1 MKPLKQLI
9 HRLLDSCGFK
19 VMKNSAHT
27 DLIRELEKNLE
38 KRFNFLQERIVA
50 NSFFFK
56 RNVPAWYQPI
66 ASEPGVQLILRDL
79 IKPGDTCLDVGAFQ
93 GDLTLVMSRL
103 VGPKGQIVTFEANPL
118 ILERL
123 TNNCISNFLT
133 NVFLIHGA
141 VWHKS
146 DEWLQFFNNGA
157 ASRIDIKSTEKIE
170 DLFHIKSISL
180 DDFLASNKMIPD
192 VVKMDI
198 EGAEKHALRGFANN
212 LDLHKPHL
220 VFEHATNDS
229 DEALVI
235 IKSHGYRT
243 FCSNQYQEVHT
254 SADFL
259 KGSAIR
265 NVVCIHES
273 KIGSTGFANPLSLVE
288 KTKFE
293 LSDFER
299 ISGSVYSIKTNLDAG
314 RYIALLE
321 LSAPA
326 DATIS
331 YQIATERGVQGQY
344 YEQYCRFEPN
354 CRDLPFDLS
363 EPQTVKINLETVER
377 DFASTIQRCSIKIF
391 RVDGYPVSKHF
402 I

>member
-1 MKPLKQLI
+1 
-9 HRLLDSCGFK
+9 
-19 VMKNSAHT
+19 MKNSAHT

-38 KRFNFLQERIVA
+38 KRFDFLQERIVA

-170 DLFHIKSISL
+170 DLFRVKSISL
-180 DDFLASNKMIPD
+180 DDFLARNKMIPD

-377 DFASTIQRCSIKIF
+377 DFASTIQTCSIQIF
-391 RVDGYPVSKHF
+391 RVDGHPVSKHF

>member
-1 MKPLKQLI
+1 MKPLKQLM
-9 HRLLDSCGFK
+9 HRLLNACGIK
-19 VMKNSAHT
+19 VMKYSAYT
-27 DLIRELEKNLE
+27 DLISDMQ
-38 KRFNFLQERIVA
+38 KRFDFLTEKIV
-50 NSFFFK
+50 SSTLFLK
-56 RNVPAWYQPI
+56 RDVPAWYLPN

-93 GDLTLVMSRL
+93 GDLTLMMSRL

-170 DLFHIKSISL
+170 DLFRVKSISL

-212 LDLHKPHL
+212 LELHKPHL
-220 VFEHATNDS
+220 IFEHATNDG
-229 DEALVI
+229 DDALVI
-235 IKSHGYRT
+235 INSHGYRT

-259 KGSAIR
+259 KGSGIR

-273 KIGSTGFANPLSLVE
+273 KIGSTGFANPLSLIE

-293 LSDFER
+293 LSDFEKV
-299 ISGSVYSIKTNLDAG
+299 SESVYSVKANLDAG

-344 YEQYCRFEPN
+344 YEQFCRFEPS

-363 EPQTVKINLETVER
+363 EPQTVKINLETVES
-377 DFASTIQRCSIKIF
+377 DFASTIQSCSIQIF

>member
-1 MKPLKQLI
+1 MEPLKQLM
-9 HRLLDSCGFK
+9 HRLLNACGIK
-19 VMKNSAHT
+19 VMKYSAYT
-27 DLIRELEKNLE
+27 DLISDMQ
-38 KRFNFLQERIVA
+38 KRFDFLTEKIV
-50 NSFFFK
+50 SSTLFLK
-56 RNVPAWYQPI
+56 RDVPAWYLPN

-93 GDLTLVMSRL
+93 GDLTLMMSRL

-170 DLFHIKSISL
+170 DLFRVKSISL

-212 LDLHKPHL
+212 LELHKPHL
-220 VFEHATNDS
+220 VFEHATNDG
-229 DEALVI
+229 DDALVI

-259 KGSAIR
+259 KGSGIR

-273 KIGSTGFANPLSLVE
+273 KIGSTGFANPLSLIE

-293 LSDFER
+293 LSDFEK
-299 ISGSVYSIKTNLDAG
+299 ISESVYSVKAKLDAG

-344 YEQYCRFEPN
+344 YEQYCRFEPS

-377 DFASTIQRCSIKIF
+377 DFASTIESCSIQIF

>member
-1 MKPLKQLI
+1 M
-9 HRLLDSCGFK
+9 HRLLNACGIK
-19 VMKNSAHT
+19 VMKYSAYT
-27 DLIRELEKNLE
+27 DLISDMQ
-38 KRFNFLQERIVA
+38 KRFDFLTEKIV
-50 NSFFFK
+50 SSTLFLK
-56 RNVPAWYQPI
+56 RDVPAWYLPN

-93 GDLTLVMSRL
+93 GDLTLMMSRL

-170 DLFHIKSISL
+170 DLFRVKSISL

-212 LDLHKPHL
+212 LELHKPHL
-220 VFEHATNDS
+220 IFEHATNDG
-229 DEALVI
+229 DDALVI

-259 KGSAIR
+259 KGSGIR

-273 KIGSTGFANPLSLVE
+273 KIGSTGFANPLSLIE

-293 LSDFER
+293 LSDFEKV
-299 ISGSVYSIKTNLDAG
+299 SESVYSVKANLDAG

-344 YEQYCRFEPN
+344 YEQFCRFEPS

-377 DFASTIQRCSIKIF
+377 DFASTIESCSIQIF

>member
-1 MKPLKQLI
+1 M
-9 HRLLDSCGFK
+9 HRLLNACGIK
-19 VMKNSAHT
+19 VMKYSAYT
-27 DLIRELEKNLE
+27 DLISDMQ
-38 KRFNFLQERIVA
+38 KRFDFLTEKIV
-50 NSFFFK
+50 SSTLFLK
-56 RNVPAWYQPI
+56 RDVPAWYLPN

-93 GDLTLVMSRL
+93 GDLTLMMSRL

-157 ASRIDIKSTEKIE
+157 ASRIDIKSTEKTE
-170 DLFHIKSISL
+170 DLFRVKSISL

-212 LDLHKPHL
+212 LELHKPHL
-220 VFEHATNDS
+220 VFEHATNDG
-229 DEALVI
+229 DDALVI

-259 KGSAIR
+259 KGSGIR

-273 KIGSTGFANPLSLVE
+273 KIGSTGFANPLSLIE
-288 KTKFE
+288 KRKFE
-293 LSDFER
+293 LSDFEK
-299 ISGSVYSIKTNLDAG
+299 ISESVYSVKAKLDAG

-344 YEQYCRFEPN
+344 YEQYCRFEPS

-377 DFASTIQRCSIKIF
+377 DFASTIESCSIQIF

>member
-1 MKPLKQLI
+1 MEPLKQLM
-9 HRLLDSCGFK
+9 HRLLNACGIK
-19 VMKNSAHT
+19 VMKYSAYT
-27 DLIRELEKNLE
+27 DLISDMQ
-38 KRFNFLQERIVA
+38 KRFDFLTEKIV
-50 NSFFFK
+50 SSTLFLK
-56 RNVPAWYQPI
+56 RDVPAWYLPN

-93 GDLTLVMSRL
+93 GDLTLMMSRL

-157 ASRIDIKSTEKIE
+157 ASRIDIKSSEKIE
-170 DLFHIKSISL
+170 DLFRVKSISL

-212 LDLHKPHL
+212 LELHKPHL
-220 VFEHATNDS
+220 VFELATNDG
-229 DEALVI
+229 DDALVI

-259 KGSAIR
+259 KGSGIR

-273 KIGSTGFANPLSLVE
+273 KIGSTGFANPLSLIE
-288 KTKFE
+288 KTKFK
-293 LSDFER
+293 LSDFEK
-299 ISGSVYSIKTNLDAG
+299 ISESVYSVKANLDAG

-321 LSAPA
+321 LSAPV

-344 YEQYCRFEPN
+344 YEQFCRFEPS

-363 EPQTVKINLETVER
+363 EPQTVKINLETVES
-377 DFASTIQRCSIKIF
+377 DFASTIQSCSIQIF

>member
-38 KRFNFLQERIVA
+38 KRFDFLQERIVA

-170 DLFHIKSISL
+170 DLFRIKSISL

-229 DEALVI
+229 GEALVI

-299 ISGSVYSIKTNLDAG
+299 ISESVYSIKTNLDAG

-377 DFASTIQRCSIKIF
+377 DFASTIQSCSIQIF

>member
-1 MKPLKQLI
+1 MKPLKQLM
-9 HRLLDSCGFK
+9 HRLLNACGIK
-19 VMKNSAHT
+19 VMKYSAYT
-27 DLIRELEKNLE
+27 DLISDMQ
-38 KRFNFLQERIVA
+38 KRFDFLTEKIV
-50 NSFFFK
+50 SSTLFLK
-56 RNVPAWYQPI
+56 RDVPAWYLPN

-93 GDLTLVMSRL
+93 GDLTLMMSRL

-170 DLFHIKSISL
+170 DLFRVKSISL

-212 LDLHKPHL
+212 LELHKPHL
-220 VFEHATNDS
+220 IFEHATNDG
-229 DEALVI
+229 DALVI

-259 KGSAIR
+259 KGSGIR

-273 KIGSTGFANPLSLVE
+273 KIGSTGFANPLSLIE

-293 LSDFER
+293 LSDFEKV
-299 ISGSVYSIKTNLDAG
+299 SESVYSVKANLDAG

-344 YEQYCRFEPN
+344 YEQFCRFEPS

-377 DFASTIQRCSIKIF
+377 DFASTIQSCSIQIF

>member
-1 MKPLKQLI
+1 M
-9 HRLLDSCGFK
+9 HRLLNACGIK
-19 VMKNSAHT
+19 VMKYSAYT
-27 DLIRELEKNLE
+27 DLISDMQ
-38 KRFNFLQERIVA
+38 KRFDFLTEKIV
-50 NSFFFK
+50 SSTLFLK
-56 RNVPAWYQPI
+56 RDVPAWYLPN

-93 GDLTLVMSRL
+93 GDLTLMMSRL

-170 DLFHIKSISL
+170 DLFRVKSISL

-212 LDLHKPHL
+212 LELHKPHL
-220 VFEHATNDS
+220 IFEHATNDG
-229 DEALVI
+229 DDALVI

-243 FCSNQYQEVHT
+243 FCSNEYQEVHT

-259 KGSAIR
+259 KGSGIR

-273 KIGSTGFANPLSLVE
+273 KIGSTGFANPLSLIE

-293 LSDFER
+293 LSDFEKV
-299 ISGSVYSIKTNLDAG
+299 SESVYSVKANLDAG

-344 YEQYCRFEPN
+344 YEQFCRFEPS

-377 DFASTIQRCSIKIF
+377 DFASTIQTCSIQIF

>member
-1 MKPLKQLI
+1 MKY
-9 HRLLDSCGFK
+9 
-19 VMKNSAHT
+19 SAYT
-27 DLIRELEKNLE
+27 DLISDMQ
-38 KRFNFLQERIVA
+38 KRFDFLTEKIV
-50 NSFFFK
+50 SSTLFLK
-56 RNVPAWYQPI
+56 RDVPAWYLPN

-133 NVFLIHGA
+133 NVFLVHGA

-146 DEWLQFFNNGA
+146 NEWLQFFDNGA
-157 ASRIDIKSTEKIE
+157 ASRIDIKSTERSE
-170 DLFHIKSISL
+170 DLIPVKSISL
-180 DDFLASNKMIPD
+180 DDFLASNKIIPD

-212 LDLHKPHL
+212 LELHKPHL
-220 VFEHATNDS
+220 VFEHATNDG
-229 DEALVI
+229 DDALVI

-243 FCSNQYQEVHT
+243 FCSNQYQEIHS
-254 SADFL
+254 SADFF
-259 KGSAIR
+259 KGSGIR

-273 KIGSTGFANPLSLVE
+273 KIGSTGFANQLSLV
-288 KTKFE
+288 KKITFE
-293 LSDFER
+293 LADFEKV
-299 ISGSVYSIKTNLDAG
+299 SESVYSVRANLDAG
-314 RYIALLE
+314 RYIAILE
-321 LSAPA
+321 LAAPA

-331 YQIATERGVQGQY
+331 YQIATERGIQGQY
-344 YEQYCRFEPN
+344 YEQYCRFEPS

-363 EPQTVKINLETVER
+363 EPQTVNINLETIER
-377 DFASTIQRCSIKIF
+377 DFVSTIQSCTIQIF
-391 RVDGYPVSKHF
+391 RVDGYPVSRHF

>member
-1 MKPLKQLI
+1 M
-9 HRLLDSCGFK
+9 HRLLNACGIK
-19 VMKNSAHT
+19 VMKYSAYT
-27 DLIRELEKNLE
+27 DLISDMQ
-38 KRFNFLQERIVA
+38 KRFDFLTEKIV
-50 NSFFFK
+50 SSTLFLK
-56 RNVPAWYQPI
+56 RDVPAWYLPN

-93 GDLTLVMSRL
+93 GDLTLMMSRL

-157 ASRIDIKSTEKIE
+157 ASRIDIKSSEKIE
-170 DLFHIKSISL
+170 DLFRVKSISL

-198 EGAEKHALRGFANN
+198 EGAEKHALRGFANT
-212 LDLHKPHL
+212 LELHKPHL
-220 VFEHATNDS
+220 VFEHATNDG
-229 DEALVI
+229 DDALVI

-259 KGSAIR
+259 KGSGIR

-273 KIGSTGFANPLSLVE
+273 KIGSTGFANPLSLIE

-293 LSDFER
+293 LSDFEK
-299 ISGSVYSIKTNLDAG
+299 ISESVYSVKANLDAG

-344 YEQYCRFEPN
+344 YEQFCRFEPS

-377 DFASTIQRCSIKIF
+377 DFASTIQSCSIQIF

>member
-1 MKPLKQLI
+1 MEPLKQLM
-9 HRLLDSCGFK
+9 HRLLKACGIK
-19 VMKNSAHT
+19 VMKYSAYT
-27 DLIRELEKNLE
+27 DLISDMQ
-38 KRFNFLQERIVA
+38 KRFDFLTEKIV
-50 NSFFFK
+50 SSTLFLK
-56 RNVPAWYQPI
+56 RDVPAWYLPN

-93 GDLTLVMSRL
+93 GDLTLMMSRL

-170 DLFHIKSISL
+170 DLFRVKSISL

-212 LDLHKPHL
+212 LELHKPHL
-220 VFEHATNDS
+220 VFEHATNDG
-229 DEALVI
+229 DDALVI

-259 KGSAIR
+259 KGSGIR

-273 KIGSTGFANPLSLVE
+273 KIGSTGFANPLSLIE
-288 KTKFE
+288 KRKFE
-293 LSDFER
+293 LSDFEK
-299 ISGSVYSIKTNLDAG
+299 ISESVYSVKAKLDAG

-344 YEQYCRFEPN
+344 YEQYCRFEPS

-377 DFASTIQRCSIKIF
+377 DFASTIQSCSMQIL

>member
-1 MKPLKQLI
+1 M
-9 HRLLDSCGFK
+9 
-19 VMKNSAHT
+19 
-27 DLIRELEKNLE
+27 
-38 KRFNFLQERIVA
+38 
-50 NSFFFK
+50 
-56 RNVPAWYQPI
+56 
-66 ASEPGVQLILRDL
+66 QLILRDL

-170 DLFHIKSISL
+170 DLFQVKSISL
-180 DDFLASNKMIPD
+180 DDFLARNKMIPD

-259 KGSAIR
+259 KGSEIR

-273 KIGSTGFANPLSLVE
+273 KIGGTGFVNPLSLVE
-288 KTKFE
+288 KTKFK
-293 LSDFER
+293 LSDFEK
-299 ISGSVYSIKTNLDAG
+299 ISESVYSIKTNLDAG

-331 YQIATERGVQGQY
+331 YQIATERGIQGQY
-344 YEQYCRFEPN
+344 YEQYCRFEPS

-377 DFASTIQRCSIKIF
+377 DFASTIQTCSVQIF
-391 RVDGYPVSKHF
+391 RVNGYPVSNHF
-402 I
+402 S

>member
-1 MKPLKQLI
+1 M
-9 HRLLDSCGFK
+9 HRLLNACGIK
-19 VMKNSAHT
+19 VMKYSAYT
-27 DLIRELEKNLE
+27 DLISDMQ
-38 KRFNFLQERIVA
+38 KRFDFLTEKIV
-50 NSFFFK
+50 SSTLFLK
-56 RNVPAWYQPI
+56 RDVPAWYLPN

-93 GDLTLVMSRL
+93 GDLTLMMSRL

-170 DLFHIKSISL
+170 DLFRVKSISL

-212 LDLHKPHL
+212 LELHKPHL
-220 VFEHATNDS
+220 IFEHATNDG
-229 DEALVI
+229 DALVI

-259 KGSAIR
+259 KGSGIR

-273 KIGSTGFANPLSLVE
+273 KIGSTGFANPLSLIE

-293 LSDFER
+293 LSDFEKV
-299 ISGSVYSIKTNLDAG
+299 SESVYSVKANLDAG

-344 YEQYCRFEPN
+344 YEQFCRFEPS

-377 DFASTIQRCSIKIF
+377 DFASTIQSCSIQIF

>member
-1 MKPLKQLI
+1 M
-9 HRLLDSCGFK
+9 HRLLNACGIK
-19 VMKNSAHT
+19 VMKYSAYT
-27 DLIRELEKNLE
+27 DLISDMQ
-38 KRFNFLQERIVA
+38 KRFDFLTEKIV
-50 NSFFFK
+50 SSTLFLK
-56 RNVPAWYQPI
+56 RDVPAWYLPN

-93 GDLTLVMSRL
+93 GDLTLMMSRL

-212 LDLHKPHL
+212 LELHKPHL
-220 VFEHATNDS
+220 VFEHATNDG
-229 DEALVI
+229 DALVI

-259 KGSAIR
+259 KGSGIR

-273 KIGSTGFANPLSLVE
+273 KIGSTGFANPLSLIE

-293 LSDFER
+293 LSDFEKV
-299 ISGSVYSIKTNLDAG
+299 SESVYSVKANLDAG

-344 YEQYCRFEPN
+344 YEQFCRFEPS

-377 DFASTIQRCSIKIF
+377 DFASTIQSCSIQIF

>member
-1 MKPLKQLI
+1 MEPLKQLM
-9 HRLLDSCGFK
+9 HRLLNACGIK
-19 VMKNSAHT
+19 VMKYSAYT
-27 DLIRELEKNLE
+27 DLISDMQ
-38 KRFNFLQERIVA
+38 KRFDFLTEKIV
-50 NSFFFK
+50 SSTLFLK
-56 RNVPAWYQPI
+56 RDVPAWYLPN

-93 GDLTLVMSRL
+93 GDLTLMMSRL

-157 ASRIDIKSTEKIE
+157 ASRIDIKSSEKIE
-170 DLFHIKSISL
+170 DLFRVKSISL

-198 EGAEKHALRGFANN
+198 EGAEKHALRGFANT
-212 LDLHKPHL
+212 LELHKPHL
-220 VFEHATNDS
+220 VFEHATNDG
-229 DEALVI
+229 DDALVI

-259 KGSAIR
+259 KGSGIR

-273 KIGSTGFANPLSLVE
+273 KIGSTGFANPLSLIE
-288 KTKFE
+288 KTKFK
-293 LSDFER
+293 LSDFEK
-299 ISGSVYSIKTNLDAG
+299 ISESVYSVKANLDAG

-321 LSAPA
+321 LSAPV

-344 YEQYCRFEPN
+344 YEQFCRFEPS

-363 EPQTVKINLETVER
+363 EPQTVKINLETVES
-377 DFASTIQRCSIKIF
+377 DFASTIESCSMQIF

>member
-1 MKPLKQLI
+1 M
-9 HRLLDSCGFK
+9 HRLLNACGIK
-19 VMKNSAHT
+19 VMKYSAYT
-27 DLIRELEKNLE
+27 DLISDMQ
-38 KRFNFLQERIVA
+38 KRFDFLTEKIV
-50 NSFFFK
+50 SSTLFLK
-56 RNVPAWYQPI
+56 RDVPAWYLPN

-93 GDLTLVMSRL
+93 GDLTLMMSRL

-170 DLFHIKSISL
+170 DLFRVKSISL

-212 LDLHKPHL
+212 LELHKPHL
-220 VFEHATNDS
+220 IFEHATNDG
-229 DEALVI
+229 DDALVI
-235 IKSHGYRT
+235 INSHGYRT

-259 KGSAIR
+259 KGSGIR

-273 KIGSTGFANPLSLVE
+273 KIGSTGFANPLSLIE

-293 LSDFER
+293 LSDFEKV
-299 ISGSVYSIKTNLDAG
+299 SESVYSVKANLDAG

-344 YEQYCRFEPN
+344 YEQFCRFEPS

-377 DFASTIQRCSIKIF
+377 DFASTIQTCSIQIF

>member
-1 MKPLKQLI
+1 MKPLKQLM
-9 HRLLDSCGFK
+9 HRLLNACGIK
-19 VMKNSAHT
+19 VMKYSAYT
-27 DLIRELEKNLE
+27 DLISDMQ
-38 KRFNFLQERIVA
+38 KRFDFLTEKIV
-50 NSFFFK
+50 SSTLFLK
-56 RNVPAWYQPI
+56 RDVPAWYLPN

-93 GDLTLVMSRL
+93 GDLTLMMSRL

-170 DLFHIKSISL
+170 DLFRVKSISL

-212 LDLHKPHL
+212 LELHKPHL
-220 VFEHATNDS
+220 IFEHATNDG
-229 DEALVI
+229 DDALVI

-259 KGSAIR
+259 KGSGIR

-273 KIGSTGFANPLSLVE
+273 KIGSTGFANPLSLIE

-293 LSDFER
+293 LSDFEKV
-299 ISGSVYSIKTNLDAG
+299 SESVYSVKANLDAG

-344 YEQYCRFEPN
+344 YEQFCRFEPS

-363 EPQTVKINLETVER
+363 EPQTVKINLETVES
-377 DFASTIQRCSIKIF
+377 DFASTIQSCSIQIF

>member
-1 MKPLKQLI
+1 M
-9 HRLLDSCGFK
+9 HRLLNACGIK
-19 VMKNSAHT
+19 VMKYSAYT
-27 DLIRELEKNLE
+27 DLISDMQ
-38 KRFNFLQERIVA
+38 KRFDFLTEKIV
-50 NSFFFK
+50 SSTLFLK
-56 RNVPAWYQPI
+56 RDVPAWYLPN

-93 GDLTLVMSRL
+93 GDLTLMMSRL

-170 DLFHIKSISL
+170 DLFRVKSISL

-212 LDLHKPHL
+212 LELHKPHL
-220 VFEHATNDS
+220 IFEHATNDG
-229 DEALVI
+229 DDALVI

-259 KGSAIR
+259 KGSGIR

-273 KIGSTGFANPLSLVE
+273 KIGSTGFANPLSLIE

-293 LSDFER
+293 LSDFEKV
-299 ISGSVYSIKTNLDAG
+299 SESVYSVKANLDAG

-344 YEQYCRFEPN
+344 YEQFCRFEPS

-377 DFASTIQRCSIKIF
+377 DFASTIQSCSIQIF

>member
-1 MKPLKQLI
+1 MKY
-9 HRLLDSCGFK
+9 
-19 VMKNSAHT
+19 SAYT
-27 DLIRELEKNLE
+27 DLISDMQ
-38 KRFNFLQERIVA
+38 KRFDFLTEKIV
-50 NSFFFK
+50 SSTLFLK
-56 RNVPAWYQPI
+56 RDVPAWYLPN

-93 GDLTLVMSRL
+93 GDLTLMMSRL

-170 DLFHIKSISL
+170 DLFRVKSISL

-212 LDLHKPHL
+212 LELHKPHL
-220 VFEHATNDS
+220 IFEHATNDG
-229 DEALVI
+229 DDALVI

-259 KGSAIR
+259 KGSGIR

-273 KIGSTGFANPLSLVE
+273 KIGSTGFANPLSLIE

-293 LSDFER
+293 LSDFEKV
-299 ISGSVYSIKTNLDAG
+299 SESVYSVKANLDAG

-344 YEQYCRFEPN
+344 YEQFCRFEPS

-377 DFASTIQRCSIKIF
+377 DFASTIQTCSIQIF
-391 RVDGYPVSKHF
+391 RVDGYPVS
-402 I
+402 

>member
-1 MKPLKQLI
+1 MEPLKQLM
-9 HRLLDSCGFK
+9 HRLLNACGIK
-19 VMKNSAHT
+19 VMKYSAYT
-27 DLIRELEKNLE
+27 DLISDMQ
-38 KRFNFLQERIVA
+38 KRFDFLTEKIV
-50 NSFFFK
+50 SSTLFLK
-56 RNVPAWYQPI
+56 RDVPAWYLPN

-93 GDLTLVMSRL
+93 GDLTLMMSRL

-170 DLFHIKSISL
+170 DLFRVKSISL

-212 LDLHKPHL
+212 LELHKPHL
-220 VFEHATNDS
+220 VFEHATNDG
-229 DEALVI
+229 DDALVI

-259 KGSAIR
+259 KGSGIR

-273 KIGSTGFANPLSLVE
+273 KIGSTGFANPLSLIE
-288 KTKFE
+288 KRKFE
-293 LSDFER
+293 LSDFEK
-299 ISGSVYSIKTNLDAG
+299 ISESVYSVKAKLDAG

-344 YEQYCRFEPN
+344 YEQYCRFEPS

-363 EPQTVKINLETVER
+363 EPQTVKINLETVES
-377 DFASTIQRCSIKIF
+377 DFASTIQSCSMQIF

>member
-1 MKPLKQLI
+1 MEPLKQLM
-9 HRLLDSCGFK
+9 HRLLNACGIK
-19 VMKNSAHT
+19 VMKYSAYT
-27 DLIRELEKNLE
+27 DLISDMQ
-38 KRFNFLQERIVA
+38 KRFDFLTEKIV
-50 NSFFFK
+50 SSTLFLK
-56 RNVPAWYQPI
+56 RDVPAWYLPN

-93 GDLTLVMSRL
+93 GDLTLMMSRL

-170 DLFHIKSISL
+170 DLFRVKSISL

-212 LDLHKPHL
+212 LELHKPHL
-220 VFEHATNDS
+220 VFEHATNDG
-229 DEALVI
+229 DDALVI

-259 KGSAIR
+259 KGSGIR

-273 KIGSTGFANPLSLVE
+273 KIGGTGFANPLSLIE
-288 KTKFE
+288 KRKFE
-293 LSDFER
+293 LSDFEK
-299 ISGSVYSIKTNLDAG
+299 ISESVYSVKAKLDAG

-344 YEQYCRFEPN
+344 YEQYCRFEPS

-377 DFASTIQRCSIKIF
+377 DFASTIQSCSMQIF

>member
-1 MKPLKQLI
+1 MEPLKQLM
-9 HRLLDSCGFK
+9 HRLLKACGIK
-19 VMKNSAHT
+19 VMKYSAYT
-27 DLIRELEKNLE
+27 DLISDMQ
-38 KRFNFLQERIVA
+38 KRFDFLTEKIV
-50 NSFFFK
+50 SSTLFLK
-56 RNVPAWYQPI
+56 RDVPAWYLPN

-93 GDLTLVMSRL
+93 GDLTLMMSRL

-170 DLFHIKSISL
+170 DLFRVKSISL

-212 LDLHKPHL
+212 LELHKPHL
-220 VFEHATNDS
+220 VFEHATNDG
-229 DEALVI
+229 DDALVI

-259 KGSAIR
+259 KGFGIR

-273 KIGSTGFANPLSLVE
+273 KIGSTGFANPLSLIE
-288 KTKFE
+288 KRKFE
-293 LSDFER
+293 LSDFEK
-299 ISGSVYSIKTNLDAG
+299 ISESVYSVKAKLDAG

-344 YEQYCRFEPN
+344 YEQYCRFEPS

-377 DFASTIQRCSIKIF
+377 DFASTIQSCSIQIF

>member
-1 MKPLKQLI
+1 MKPLKQLM
-9 HRLLDSCGFK
+9 HRLLNACGIK
-19 VMKNSAHT
+19 VMKYSAYT
-27 DLIRELEKNLE
+27 DLISDMQ
-38 KRFNFLQERIVA
+38 KRFDFLTEKIV
-50 NSFFFK
+50 SSTLFLK
-56 RNVPAWYQPI
+56 RDVPAWYLPN

-93 GDLTLVMSRL
+93 GDLTLMMSRL

-170 DLFHIKSISL
+170 DLFRVKSISL

-212 LDLHKPHL
+212 LELHKPHL
-220 VFEHATNDS
+220 IFEHATNDG
-229 DEALVI
+229 DALVI

-259 KGSAIR
+259 KGSGIR

-273 KIGSTGFANPLSLVE
+273 KIGSTGFANPLSLIE

-293 LSDFER
+293 LSDFEKV
-299 ISGSVYSIKTNLDAG
+299 SESVYSVKANLDAG

-344 YEQYCRFEPN
+344 YEQFCRFEPS

-363 EPQTVKINLETVER
+363 EPQTVKINLETVES
-377 DFASTIQRCSIKIF
+377 DFASTIQSCSIQIF

>member
-1 MKPLKQLI
+1 MKPLKQLM
-9 HRLLDSCGFK
+9 HRLLNACGIK
-19 VMKNSAHT
+19 VMKYSAYT
-27 DLIRELEKNLE
+27 DLISDMQ
-38 KRFNFLQERIVA
+38 KRFDFLTEKIV
-50 NSFFFK
+50 SSTLFLK
-56 RNVPAWYQPI
+56 RDVPAWYLPN

-93 GDLTLVMSRL
+93 GDLTLMMSRL

-170 DLFHIKSISL
+170 DLFRVKSISL

-212 LDLHKPHL
+212 LELHKPHL
-220 VFEHATNDS
+220 IFEHATNDG
-229 DEALVI
+229 DDALVI

-259 KGSAIR
+259 KGSGIR

-273 KIGSTGFANPLSLVE
+273 KIGSTGFANPLSLIE

-293 LSDFER
+293 LSDFEKV
-299 ISGSVYSIKTNLDAG
+299 SESVYSVKANLDAG

-344 YEQYCRFEPN
+344 YEQFCRFEPS

-377 DFASTIQRCSIKIF
+377 DFASTIQTCSIQIF
-391 RVDGYPVSKHF
+391 RVDGYPVS
-402 I
+402 

>member
-1 MKPLKQLI
+1 MEPLKQLM
-9 HRLLDSCGFK
+9 HRLLNACGIK
-19 VMKNSAHT
+19 VMKYSAYT
-27 DLIRELEKNLE
+27 DLISDMQ
-38 KRFNFLQERIVA
+38 KRFDFLTEKIV
-50 NSFFFK
+50 SSTLFLK
-56 RNVPAWYQPI
+56 RDVPAWYLPN

-93 GDLTLVMSRL
+93 GDLTLMMSRL

-170 DLFHIKSISL
+170 DLFRVKSISL

-212 LDLHKPHL
+212 LELHKPHL
-220 VFEHATNDS
+220 IFEHATNDG
-229 DEALVI
+229 DDALVI

-259 KGSAIR
+259 KGSGIR

-273 KIGSTGFANPLSLVE
+273 KIGSTGFANPLSLIE
-288 KTKFE
+288 KTKFK
-293 LSDFER
+293 LSDFEK
-299 ISGSVYSIKTNLDAG
+299 ISESVYSVKANLDAG

-344 YEQYCRFEPN
+344 YEQFCRFEPS

-363 EPQTVKINLETVER
+363 EPQTVKINLETVES
-377 DFASTIQRCSIKIF
+377 DFASTIQSCSIQIF

>member
-1 MKPLKQLI
+1 MEPLKQLM
-9 HRLLDSCGFK
+9 HRLLNACGIK
-19 VMKNSAHT
+19 VMKYSAYT
-27 DLIRELEKNLE
+27 DLISDMQ
-38 KRFNFLQERIVA
+38 KRFDFLTEKIV
-50 NSFFFK
+50 SSTLFLK
-56 RNVPAWYQPI
+56 RDVPAWYLPN

-93 GDLTLVMSRL
+93 GDLTLMMSRL

-170 DLFHIKSISL
+170 DLFRVKSISL

-212 LDLHKPHL
+212 LELHKPHL
-220 VFEHATNDS
+220 IFEHATNDG
-229 DEALVI
+229 DALVI

-259 KGSAIR
+259 KGSGIR

-273 KIGSTGFANPLSLVE
+273 KIGSTGFANPLSLIE

-293 LSDFER
+293 LSDFEKV
-299 ISGSVYSIKTNLDAG
+299 SESVYSVKANLDAG

-344 YEQYCRFEPN
+344 YEQFCRFEPS

-377 DFASTIQRCSIKIF
+377 DFASTIQSCSIQIF

>member
-1 MKPLKQLI
+1 MEPLKQLM
-9 HRLLDSCGFK
+9 HRLLNACGIK
-19 VMKNSAHT
+19 VMKYSAYT
-27 DLIRELEKNLE
+27 DLISDMQ
-38 KRFNFLQERIVA
+38 KRFDFLTEKIV
-50 NSFFFK
+50 SSTLFLK
-56 RNVPAWYQPI
+56 RDVPAWYLPN

-93 GDLTLVMSRL
+93 GDLTLMMSRL

-170 DLFHIKSISL
+170 DLFRVKSISL

-212 LDLHKPHL
+212 LELHKPHL
-220 VFEHATNDS
+220 VFEHATNDG
-229 DEALVI
+229 DDALVI

-259 KGSAIR
+259 KGSGIR

-273 KIGSTGFANPLSLVE
+273 KIGSTGFANPLSLIE
-288 KTKFE
+288 KTKFK
-293 LSDFER
+293 LSDFEK
-299 ISGSVYSIKTNLDAG
+299 ISESVYSVKANLDAG

-344 YEQYCRFEPN
+344 YEQFCRFEPS

-377 DFASTIQRCSIKIF
+377 DFASTIESCSIQIF

>member
-1 MKPLKQLI
+1 MEPLKQLM
-9 HRLLDSCGFK
+9 HRLLNACGIK
-19 VMKNSAHT
+19 VMKYSAYT
-27 DLIRELEKNLE
+27 DLISDMQ
-38 KRFNFLQERIVA
+38 KRFDFLTEKIV
-50 NSFFFK
+50 SSTLFLK
-56 RNVPAWYQPI
+56 RDVPAWYLPN

-93 GDLTLVMSRL
+93 GDLTLMMSRL

-170 DLFHIKSISL
+170 DLFRVKSISL

-212 LDLHKPHL
+212 LELHKPHL
-220 VFEHATNDS
+220 VFEHATNDG
-229 DEALVI
+229 DDALVI

-259 KGSAIR
+259 KGSGIR

-273 KIGSTGFANPLSLVE
+273 KIGSTGFANPLLLIE

-293 LSDFER
+293 LSDFEK
-299 ISGSVYSIKTNLDAG
+299 ISESVYSVKANLDAG

-344 YEQYCRFEPN
+344 YEQYCRFEPS

-377 DFASTIQRCSIKIF
+377 DFASTIQSCSIQIF

>member
-1 MKPLKQLI
+1 M
-9 HRLLDSCGFK
+9 HRLLNACGIK
-19 VMKNSAHT
+19 VMKYSAYT
-27 DLIRELEKNLE
+27 DLISDMQ
-38 KRFNFLQERIVA
+38 KRFDFLTEKIV
-50 NSFFFK
+50 SSTLFLK
-56 RNVPAWYQPI
+56 RDVPAWYLPN

-93 GDLTLVMSRL
+93 GDLTLMMSRL

-170 DLFHIKSISL
+170 DLFRVKSISL

-212 LDLHKPHL
+212 LELHKPHL
-220 VFEHATNDS
+220 IFEHATNDG
-229 DEALVI
+229 DDALVI

-259 KGSAIR
+259 KGSGIR

-273 KIGSTGFANPLSLVE
+273 KIGSTGFANPLSLIE

-293 LSDFER
+293 LSDFEKV
-299 ISGSVYSIKTNLDAG
+299 SESVYSVKANLDAG

-344 YEQYCRFEPN
+344 YEQFCRFEPS

-377 DFASTIQRCSIKIF
+377 DFASTIQTCSIQIF

>member
-1 MKPLKQLI
+1 MKPLKQLM
-9 HRLLDSCGFK
+9 HRLLNACGIK
-19 VMKNSAHT
+19 VMKYSAYT
-27 DLIRELEKNLE
+27 DLISDMQ
-38 KRFNFLQERIVA
+38 KRFDFLTEKIV
-50 NSFFFK
+50 SSTLFLK
-56 RNVPAWYQPI
+56 RDVPAWYLPN

-93 GDLTLVMSRL
+93 GDLTLMMSRL

-170 DLFHIKSISL
+170 DLFRVKSISL

-212 LDLHKPHL
+212 LELHKPHL
-220 VFEHATNDS
+220 IFEHATNDG
-229 DEALVI
+229 DDALVI

-259 KGSAIR
+259 KGSGIR

-273 KIGSTGFANPLSLVE
+273 KIVSTGFANPLSLIE

-293 LSDFER
+293 LSDFEKV
-299 ISGSVYSIKTNLDAG
+299 SESVYSVKANLDAG

-344 YEQYCRFEPN
+344 YEQFCRFEPS

-363 EPQTVKINLETVER
+363 EPQTVKINLETVES
-377 DFASTIQRCSIKIF
+377 DFASTIQSCSIQIF

>member
-1 MKPLKQLI
+1 MEPLKQLM
-9 HRLLDSCGFK
+9 HRLLKACGIK
-19 VMKNSAHT
+19 VMKYSAYT
-27 DLIRELEKNLE
+27 DLISDMQ
-38 KRFNFLQERIVA
+38 KRFDFLTEKIV
-50 NSFFFK
+50 SSTLFLK
-56 RNVPAWYQPI
+56 RDVPAWYLPN

-93 GDLTLVMSRL
+93 GDLTLMMSRL

-170 DLFHIKSISL
+170 DLFRVKSISL

-212 LDLHKPHL
+212 LELHKPHL
-220 VFEHATNDS
+220 VFEHATNDG
-229 DEALVI
+229 DDALVI

-259 KGSAIR
+259 KGFGIR

-273 KIGSTGFANPLSLVE
+273 KIESTGFANPLSLIE
-288 KTKFE
+288 KRKFE
-293 LSDFER
+293 LSDFEK
-299 ISGSVYSIKTNLDAG
+299 ISESVYSVKAKLDAG

-344 YEQYCRFEPN
+344 YEQYCRFEPS

-377 DFASTIQRCSIKIF
+377 DFASTIQSCSIQIF

>member
-1 MKPLKQLI
+1 MKPLKQLM
-9 HRLLDSCGFK
+9 HRLLNACGIK
-19 VMKNSAHT
+19 VMKYSAYT
-27 DLIRELEKNLE
+27 DLISDMQ
-38 KRFNFLQERIVA
+38 KRFDFLTEKIV
-50 NSFFFK
+50 SSTLFLK
-56 RNVPAWYQPI
+56 RDVPAWYLPN

-93 GDLTLVMSRL
+93 GDLTLMMSRL

-170 DLFHIKSISL
+170 DLFRVKSISL

-212 LDLHKPHL
+212 LELHKPHL
-220 VFEHATNDS
+220 IFEHATNDG
-229 DEALVI
+229 DDALVI

-259 KGSAIR
+259 KGSGIR

-273 KIGSTGFANPLSLVE
+273 KIGSTGFANPLSLIE

-293 LSDFER
+293 LSDFEKV
-299 ISGSVYSIKTNLDAG
+299 SESVYSVKANLDAG

-344 YEQYCRFEPN
+344 YEQFCRFEPS

-377 DFASTIQRCSIKIF
+377 DFASTIQTCSIQIF

>member
-1 MKPLKQLI
+1 MEPLKQLM
-9 HRLLDSCGFK
+9 HRLLNACGIK
-19 VMKNSAHT
+19 VMKYSAYT
-27 DLIRELEKNLE
+27 DLISDMQ
-38 KRFNFLQERIVA
+38 KRFDFLTEKIV
-50 NSFFFK
+50 SSTLFLK
-56 RNVPAWYQPI
+56 RDVPAWYLPN

-93 GDLTLVMSRL
+93 GDLTLMMSRL

-157 ASRIDIKSTEKIE
+157 ASRIDIKSSEKIE
-170 DLFHIKSISL
+170 DLFRVKSISL

-198 EGAEKHALRGFANN
+198 EGAEKHALRGFANT
-212 LDLHKPHL
+212 LELHKPHL
-220 VFEHATNDS
+220 VFEHATNDG
-229 DEALVI
+229 DDALVI

-259 KGSAIR
+259 KGSGIR

-273 KIGSTGFANPLSLVE
+273 KIGSTGFANPLSLIE
-288 KTKFE
+288 KTKFK
-293 LSDFER
+293 LSDFEK
-299 ISGSVYSIKTNLDAG
+299 ISESVYSVKANLDAG

-321 LSAPA
+321 LSAPV

-344 YEQYCRFEPN
+344 YEQFCRFEPS

-363 EPQTVKINLETVER
+363 EPQTVKINLETVES
-377 DFASTIQRCSIKIF
+377 DFASTIQSCSIQIF

>member
-1 MKPLKQLI
+1 M
-9 HRLLDSCGFK
+9 HRLLNACGIK
-19 VMKNSAHT
+19 VMKYSAYT
-27 DLIRELEKNLE
+27 DLISDMQ
-38 KRFNFLQERIVA
+38 KRFDFLTEKIV
-50 NSFFFK
+50 SSTLFLK
-56 RNVPAWYQPI
+56 RDVPAWYLPN

-93 GDLTLVMSRL
+93 GDLTLMMSRL

-170 DLFHIKSISL
+170 DLFRVKSISL

-212 LDLHKPHL
+212 LELHKPHL
-220 VFEHATNDS
+220 IFEHATNDG
-229 DEALVI
+229 DDALVI
-235 IKSHGYRT
+235 INSHGYRT

-259 KGSAIR
+259 KGSGIR

-273 KIGSTGFANPLSLVE
+273 KIGSTGFANPLSLIE

-293 LSDFER
+293 LSDFEKV
-299 ISGSVYSIKTNLDAG
+299 SESVYSVKANLDAG

-344 YEQYCRFEPN
+344 YEQFCRFEPS

-363 EPQTVKINLETVER
+363 EPQTVKINLETVES
-377 DFASTIQRCSIKIF
+377 DFASTIQSCSIQIF

>member
-1 MKPLKQLI
+1 MEPLKQLM
-9 HRLLDSCGFK
+9 HRLLNACGIK
-19 VMKNSAHT
+19 VMKYSAYT
-27 DLIRELEKNLE
+27 DLISDMQ
-38 KRFNFLQERIVA
+38 KRFDFLTEKIV
-50 NSFFFK
+50 SSTLFLK
-56 RNVPAWYQPI
+56 RDVPAWYLPN

-79 IKPGDTCLDVGAFQ
+79 IKPSDTCLDVGAFQ

-103 VGPKGQIVTFEANPL
+103 VGPQGQIVTFEANPL

-170 DLFHIKSISL
+170 DLFRVRSISL

-212 LDLHKPHL
+212 LELHKPHL
-220 VFEHATNDS
+220 VFEHATNDG
-229 DEALVI
+229 DDALVI

-259 KGSAIR
+259 KGSGIR

-273 KIGSTGFANPLSLVE
+273 KIGSTGFANPLSLIE

-293 LSDFER
+293 LSDFEKV
-299 ISGSVYSIKTNLDAG
+299 SESVYSVKANLDAG

-344 YEQYCRFEPN
+344 YEQFCRFEPS

-377 DFASTIQRCSIKIF
+377 DFASTIESCSIQIF

>member
-1 MKPLKQLI
+1 MKPLKQLM
-9 HRLLDSCGFK
+9 HRLLNACGIK
-19 VMKNSAHT
+19 VMKYSAYT
-27 DLIRELEKNLE
+27 DLISDMQ
-38 KRFNFLQERIVA
+38 KRFDFLTEKIV
-50 NSFFFK
+50 SSTLFLK
-56 RNVPAWYQPI
+56 RDVPAWYLPN

-93 GDLTLVMSRL
+93 GDLTLMMSRL

-170 DLFHIKSISL
+170 DLFRVKSISL

-212 LDLHKPHL
+212 LELHKPHL
-220 VFEHATNDS
+220 IFEHATNDG
-229 DEALVI
+229 DDALVI
-235 IKSHGYRT
+235 INSHGYRT

-259 KGSAIR
+259 KGSGIR

-273 KIGSTGFANPLSLVE
+273 KIGSTGFANPLSLIE

-293 LSDFER
+293 LSDFEKV
-299 ISGSVYSIKTNLDAG
+299 SESVYSVKANLDAG

-344 YEQYCRFEPN
+344 YEQFCRFEPS

-377 DFASTIQRCSIKIF
+377 DFASTIQSCSIQIF